1 MTVPQVFE
9 HLGPKCHFYPFYD
22 YNMYFLRLFQPL
34 QCSCWGYYLAT
45 SQKAGYEGDYQWVIE
60 LEKGWTTWLPSNEP
74 FQGSTNDGPMRYTLG
89 TLVLAVACGPTT
101 RILGSL
107 NPGG

>member
-9 HLGPKCHFYPFYD
+9 HLGPKCHFYPFYMITTCIL
-22 YNMYFLRLFQPL
+22 YGYFNHFNAI
-34 QCSCWGYYLAT
+34 CCWGYYLAT

-89 TLVLAVACGPTT
+89 TLVPLGDIGRHVALP
-101 RILGSL
+101 
-107 NPGG
+107 PEF